1 MRQYEALAR
10 MNGFLCALLF
20 TVAAHCIT
28 PPFLQNWADPLPDSF
43 DWHSLIP
50 TESLNYTDCYEGL
63 QCSRLSVH
71 LDWQNA
77 TGKYI
82 SLAVARLPAK
92 VSQSDPAFGGT
103 IVINPGGPGGSGVD
117 LLRWSG
123 KGIQEI
129 VDGEKHFEILSFDPR
144 GVKHSTPTVACFKDD
159 HVRQLFNLAHSS
171 AGSVTDSDAALNAKW
186 ALAEGLGQLCAD
198 TDHGVWPDGTDIR
211 RYVSTLQVA
220 YDMLNLTEVIEKE
233 RVQATTEDHTQG
245 AFQHAL
251 KRETKPLLNYW
262 GYSYGSYLGNTFASK
277 FPERIGRMIVDGVV
291 DAPDYVA
298 TSWRSNLQDNNALWV
313 KFSQWCFEA
322 GTACSL
328 YDSSMKDW
336 SHVGSK
342 LNVYIDHLKANPLSV
357 VFDDGIY
364 MLRYFDLESQMHYAS
379 YGPWQTWPFLAKGL
393 AALIDG
399 DVRTYIDLLPP
410 ATIASSTSSR
420 DALAPVSFNLLD
432 PLNNRTMPFPPGYPH
447 QNEAS
452 ISIRC
457 GDGDDITSDDKED
470 YGSYLDD
477 LMSQSQL
484 IGPIWA
490 EITMYCRHWP
500 KSLRPA
506 DINRFTGP
514 FGSTASQ
521 RNGGYI
527 GPGIGKLLFIGN
539 TADPVTPG
547 RNARRMA
554 EAHKGEGVG
563 LLVQDAPGHC
573 SGVNIPST
581 CTWNVVKNFFN
592 HGELPEKGKRCEVDF
607 KPWDR
612 L

>member
-1 MRQYEALAR
+1 MIGLLR
-10 MNGFLCALLF
+10 ALLF
-20 TVAAHCIT
+20 TVTAHCT
-28 PPFLQNWADPLPDSF
+28 APPFLQNLADPLPDNF
-43 DWHSLIP
+43 DWNSLIP
-50 TESLNYTDCYEGL
+50 NQSLNYTDCYEGL
-63 QCSRLSVH
+63 QCSRVSVH
-71 LDWQNA
+71 LDWQGSQA
-77 TGKYI
+77 GKFI

-159 HVRQLFNLAHSS
+159 HVRELFNLAQGS

-186 ALAEGLGQLCAD
+186 ALAEGLGKLCAD

-211 RYVSTLQVA
+211 QYVSTLQVA
-220 YDMLNLTEVIEKE
+220 YDMLNLTEVIDKE
-233 RVQATTEDHTQG
+233 RHQAIAEDDTQS
-245 AFQHAL
+245 AVQHAL
-251 KRETKPLLNYW
+251 WSETRPLPLLNYW
-262 GYSYGSYLGNTFASK
+262 GYSYGSYLGNTFASM

-291 DAPDYVA
+291 DAPDYLA

-313 KFSQWCFEA
+313 TFSQWCFEA
-322 GTACSL
+322 GPACAL
-328 YDSSMKDW
+328 FDSSMKDW
-336 SHVGSK
+336 NHVGSK
-342 LNVYIDHLKANPLSV
+342 LNVYIDHLRANPLSV
-357 VFDDGIY
+357 VSNDGIHI
-364 MLRYFDLESQMHYAS
+364 LRYFDLESQMHDAS
-379 YGPWQTWPFLAKGL
+379 YGPWQTWPLLAKRL

-399 DVRTYIDLLPP
+399 DVQAYIGLLQP
-410 ATIASSTSSR
+410 ATVASSTSSHEGT
-420 DALAPVSFNLLD
+420 SSQGFNLLD
-432 PLNNRTMPFPPGYPH
+432 PLNNRTMPYPPGYPH

-470 YGSYLDD
+470 YGFYLDD

-490 EITMYCRHWP
+490 EITMYCRRWP
-500 KSLRPA
+500 KSLRPS

-514 FGSTASQ
+514 FGSTAAQ
-521 RNGGYI
+521 RSGGYI
-527 GPGIGKLLFIGN
+527 KDGTGKLLFIGN

-547 RNARRMA
+547 RNARKMA

-563 LLVQDAPGHC
+563 LLIQDAPGHC

-581 CTWNVVKNFFN
+581 CTWNVIKDFFN